1 MATSKR
7 EEKEPGFSVLSMS
20 EDDPDQKQEQIGTW
34 ILHASFKI
42 QKLVSTQTLVIA
54 LTRCIVL
61 ETLQTFWNLNSLVVF
76 RIRTSELNLLVV
88 ARTETTA
95 CSKKVSKLQ
104 NSKTCVH
111 TNASNNFCKL
121 VPTHLLVKRAS
132 FKNSQSQ
139 KLVSTQTL
147 VITFSS

>member
-61 ETLQTFWNLNSLVVF
+61 ETLQIFCILKLLVIF
-76 RIRTSELNLLVV
+76 RIRTSKLNLLVV
-88 ARTETTA
+88 ARTQTTP
-95 CSKKVSKLQ
+95 CSKE
-104 NSKTCVH
+104 
-111 TNASNNFCKL
+111 
-121 VPTHLLVKRAS
+121 VP
-132 FKNSQSQ
+132 
-139 KLVSTQTL
+139 ST
-147 VITFSS
+147 V